1 MEALMRAQ
9 VDYYSQVQP
18 VCALLETALKIEGE
32 VPAKPIV
39 CAEYKEWCSFVP
51 LKPKACLPN
60 K

>member
-1 MEALMRAQ
+1 MRAQ